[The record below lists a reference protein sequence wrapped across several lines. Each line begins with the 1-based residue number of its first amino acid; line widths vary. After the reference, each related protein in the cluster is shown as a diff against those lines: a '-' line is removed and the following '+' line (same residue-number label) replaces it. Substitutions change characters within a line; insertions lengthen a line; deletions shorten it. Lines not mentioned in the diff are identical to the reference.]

1 MQKNKTSEAEVQT
14 ILTHYNPDYIV
25 KNCRGLTQA
34 EITNLCLFSPSPT
47 LSDLNATYGK
57 NVPIAWIM
65 AQLFSLSEFCG
76 AKEKMS
82 EDKAEQTAFIIASSH
97 YYLKVTELILFFHQ
111 MKAGHYGQFY
121 GVIDPNVSVSNSQP
135 VTKMYKDNG
144 TITNVP
150 YNNIYVTI
158 NGENKLEAHFYM
170 GEGFNVNSEYNNG
183 NPYIE
188 YDGTNLVSIIP
199 TLIQVNKAFD
209 TYYTDNTKYVEDDNG
224 NYVWDS
230 AESKYVLYNEAIH
243 LGEQRY
249 ILVVNAMYK
258 QNIALTTKIYL
269 CSPK

>member
-1 MQKNKTSEAEVQT
+1 MKKIDSYLNSALKDTVSASQHSLQKNKTSEAEVQT

-121 GVIDPNVSVSNSQP
+121 GVIDPQVIIRAINTFIMQDRNPAIDREESRLRLIQREEERKNA
-135 VTKMYKDNG
+135 VTYEKFLQLKKDN
-144 TITNVP
+144 
-150 YNNIYVTI
+150 
-158 NGENKLEAHFYM
+158 KL
-170 GEGFNVNSEYNNG
+170 
-183 NPYIE
+183 
-188 YDGTNLVSIIP
+188 
-199 TLIQVNKAFD
+199 
-209 TYYTDNTKYVEDDNG
+209 
-224 NYVWDS
+224 
-230 AESKYVLYNEAIH
+230 
-243 LGEQRY
+243 
-249 ILVVNAMYK
+249 
-258 QNIALTTKIYL
+258 
-269 CSPK
+269 

>member
-1 MQKNKTSEAEVQT
+1 MKKIDSYLNSALKDTVSASQHSLQKNKTSEAEVQT

-121 GVIDPNVSVSNSQP
+121 GCIDPQVIIRAINTFIMQDRNPAIDREESRLRLIQREEERKNA
-135 VTKMYKDNG
+135 VTYEKFLQLKKDN
-144 TITNVP
+144 
-150 YNNIYVTI
+150 
-158 NGENKLEAHFYM
+158 KL
-170 GEGFNVNSEYNNG
+170 
-183 NPYIE
+183 
-188 YDGTNLVSIIP
+188 
-199 TLIQVNKAFD
+199 
-209 TYYTDNTKYVEDDNG
+209 
-224 NYVWDS
+224 
-230 AESKYVLYNEAIH
+230 
-243 LGEQRY
+243 
-249 ILVVNAMYK
+249 
-258 QNIALTTKIYL
+258 
-269 CSPK
+269 

>member
-1 MQKNKTSEAEVQT
+1 MKKIDSYLNSALKDTVSASQHSLQKNKTSEAEVQT

-121 GVIDPNVSVSNSQP
+121 GAIDPQVIIRAINTFIMQDRNPAIDREESRLRLIQREEERKNA
-135 VTKMYKDNG
+135 VTYEKFLQLKKDN
-144 TITNVP
+144 
-150 YNNIYVTI
+150 
-158 NGENKLEAHFYM
+158 KL
-170 GEGFNVNSEYNNG
+170 
-183 NPYIE
+183 
-188 YDGTNLVSIIP
+188 
-199 TLIQVNKAFD
+199 
-209 TYYTDNTKYVEDDNG
+209 
-224 NYVWDS
+224 
-230 AESKYVLYNEAIH
+230 
-243 LGEQRY
+243 
-249 ILVVNAMYK
+249 
-258 QNIALTTKIYL
+258 
-269 CSPK
+269 

>member
-1 MQKNKTSEAEVQT
+1 LQKNKTSEAEVQT

-121 GVIDPNVSVSNSQP
+121 GCIDPQVIIRAINTFIMQDRNPAIDREESRLRLIQREEERKNA
-135 VTKMYKDNG
+135 VTYEKFLQLKKDN
-144 TITNVP
+144 
-150 YNNIYVTI
+150 
-158 NGENKLEAHFYM
+158 KL
-170 GEGFNVNSEYNNG
+170 
-183 NPYIE
+183 
-188 YDGTNLVSIIP
+188 
-199 TLIQVNKAFD
+199 
-209 TYYTDNTKYVEDDNG
+209 
-224 NYVWDS
+224 
-230 AESKYVLYNEAIH
+230 
-243 LGEQRY
+243 
-249 ILVVNAMYK
+249 
-258 QNIALTTKIYL
+258 
-269 CSPK
+269 